1 MESKVNY
8 TAVGVFILLLCLL
21 LSATVYWLAVGGRQ
35 QNTTPYLIYATDNV
49 NGLRDSSNVLYRGVS
64 VGRVAS
70 IEIDPAN
77 PTLIRIR
84 VDIDKTVPVRA
95 DTVAQLIPQGV
106 TGLSVI
112 NLTGGASPQ
121 PLSAAP
127 GQPYPVI
134 RYAPSVFSRLEGGLS
149 DATLMLSKIA
159 TRLDMLLSHGNLQA
173 LSRTLMHAEQITGT
187 LAAHRQ
193 DIAQTLVALRQ
204 SSQELAA
211 LGAQGQ
217 QLSTRGEK
225 LIARLS
231 DTTVHLQDTLG
242 EMDAAAKSW
251 RQAGEGAARLGAT
264 GTQALDQLQSRT
276 LPGFDRLTDNLQ
288 QLSRQLTDLV
298 RSLKSNP
305 SQLLYGVPQPPP
317 GPGEHR

>member
-21 LSATVYWLAVGGRQ
+21 LSATAYWLAVGGRQ

-84 VDIDKTVPVRA
+84 VDIDKSVPVRA

-112 NLTGGASPQ
+112 NLTGGASPR

-159 TRLDMLLSHGNLQA
+159 SRLDMLLSNENLRA

-217 QLSTRGEK
+217 QLTGHGEK
-225 LIARLS
+225 LLARLS
-231 DTTVHLQDTLG
+231 DTTAHLQGTLG

-251 RQAGEGAARLGAT
+251 RQAGEGAAKLGAA

-288 QLSRQLTDLV
+288 QLSSQLTELI